1 MESMASLMM
10 LSPSGLVVVELVVVV
25 VVSVSE
31 LVDKAVIVDGSKA
44 VAKAV
49 TVERDE
55 MVDCWSS

>member
-1 MESMASLMM
+1 MESMASLM

-25 VVSVSE
+25 VVLVSE
-31 LVDKAVIVDGSKA
+31 LVDKAVIVEGSKA